1 MTIRDHNEL
10 HSKGVPSNFEI
21 ETIFDSVQGSK
32 IEAIRRLRQVYGFSL
47 VPAKILIDNII
58 AKRAFKARLDSAIKE
73 YLEETEHQMPAN
85 YWLQF
90 VGVEDVL
97 QDFNLF
103 FDVWASW
110 EGKEGKPDSGFTPS
124 NRVGVQNS
132 VRKYEGE
139 LIDKEED
146 HQKRSNIEVLAETEL
161 NGPRFE
167 AQGKKGK

>member
-1 MTIRDHNEL
+1 MTVRDHNEL
-10 HSKGVPSNFEI
+10 HNKGVLSNFQI
-21 ETIFDSVQGSK
+21 ETIFDSVHGSK

-90 VGVEDVL
+90 VGVEDIL

-110 EGKEGKPDSGFTPS
+110 EGKEGKPPNVFTPS

-132 VRKYEGE
+132 VRKYKGPKDE
-139 LIDKEED
+139 EED
-146 HQKRSNIEVLAETEL
+146 HQKRSDIEVLAEIEL